1 MTDKILIALLII
13 DILGFFWIIYR
24 DLKYFDRNREMLK
37 WKEGWERGMQ
47 KVYEENIRSSMD
59 IKNFIRK
66 WDKKFT
72 EEREEK

>member
-24 DLKYFDRNREMLK
+24 DLKYFDRNREMSK
-37 WKEGWERGMQ
+37 WKEEWERGMQ
-47 KVYEENIRSSMD
+47 KVYEENITSSIA